1 MELIRQHILPQLNSF
16 TNESRNSLDNIIS
29 EIQNDSK
36 TEFTEIICYLEHILN
51 LCFLSTNNGLSS
63 LHIHIENEFDDSQ
76 KLLIG
81 EFLNIKLFK
90 HYHSID
96 NLNDETNSSLIEFI
110 SEIETKLNGL
120 EMKCPDGASG
130 KNGGNK
136 IWKNWVK
143 DKRDKRSLLEFY
155 KALNKNSSIKPKSIY
170 NVQKNFCSSLSQIFE
185 FKPYC
190 TKLNDRNKS
199 YNLLNAINTLNELDL
214 ANKEII
220 DELDSVILFDCE
232 RKRIMTNFSYEE
244 INKWNTDYNTRFTKY
259 LIITFGKDISSINHT
274 RNKLELIRERFK
286 IPTNSSYAITKS
298 EVDFL
303 LNRKDNRSINIEFVG
318 FESSSFWD
326 EFILETKITG
336 LYELRSIKLLNVYSI
351 CYNDEIKNYILN
363 DLFSNED
370 KSELLSSNNSTKQ
383 AILQL
388 RDEDVEKL
396 KQALS
401 QTLDVI
407 IKSDIKSKIIEK
419 LANSNSIVLDEAI
432 LRNQNLLSK
441 IRVCLGFTTSTKFK
455 TWSDLIN
462 TDLKDILILSYRDQG
477 RYPNYY
483 YPNLLELDL
492 DSESIAVAILPSFL
506 FIEYYNWAKYNLY
519 KEYHKH
525 FTHPIRENHFEWEQL
540 KNKIQELK
548 PEQKLNID
556 WNLENEYSN
565 SDQRES
571 YKIKVKGQRVRTAYS
586 SDLLIITE
594 ETKTVYKVVKIDYL
608 LSLDNEDNKVFIQNL
623 DEIQQNINIYDKI
636 VDKKQ
641 QEAELEVIRK
651 QFNLEDETAGRLW
664 KVLLKNIA
672 ETEGEDQ
679 LYSELKKHFEN
690 KGIKIVSQFH
700 FKNSWINPQSES
712 IAPLSKRVFI
722 ELCEYLKIPKIYFII
737 IQRIRNASKQ
747 SSRQST
753 RQMNQLL
760 KDLFNDGCFD
770 TNKNARDIIT
780 KRLEYYKVSHP
791 LDDLGID
798 ENYLADNLVTLV
810 ELILPELK
818 LLELETIEK
827 NNNE

>member
-1 MELIRQHILPQLNSF
+1 MIIAKSFDYHKSIEEKNIDNQDINIDLEDLKNKLQQKYNTLDGRCPEGASARNGGNRIYRNWVLQKSELRCLLSYYNSINPNSRFLNK
-16 TNESRNSLDNIIS
+16 TLLNCKVGIKNEVLEIYTLNPLAVNIDNSDFKFSYNIINSNLSLNEIDQNWNFLDNI
-29 EIQNDSK
+29 
-36 TEFTEIICYLEHILN
+36 
-51 LCFLSTNNGLSS
+51 TN
-63 LHIHIENEFDDSQ
+63 I
-76 KLLIG
+76 
-81 EFLNIKLFK
+81 
-90 HYHSID
+90 
-96 NLNDETNSSLIEFI
+96 
-110 SEIETKLNGL
+110 
-120 EMKCPDGASG
+120 
-130 KNGGNK
+130 
-136 IWKNWVK
+136 
-143 DKRDKRSLLEFY
+143 
-155 KALNKNSSIKPKSIY
+155 
-170 NVQKNFCSSLSQIFE
+170 
-185 FKPYC
+185 
-190 TKLNDRNKS
+190 
-199 YNLLNAINTLNELDL
+199 
-214 ANKEII
+214 
-220 DELDSVILFDCE
+220 ILFDCE
-232 RKRIMTNFSYEE
+232 SKRVMTNYSLEE
-244 INKWNTDYNTRFTKY
+244 LSKWNADYGTNFKNY
-259 LIITFGKDISSINHT
+259 FIITFGNGTNSIKKTKDKIQT
-274 RNKLELIRERFK
+274 IRDRFK
-286 IPTNSSYAITKS
+286 INDSNSFTFLIS
-298 EVDFL
+298 ELNFL
-303 LNRKDNRSINIEFVG
+303 LKRKTNKPKLDFIG

-383 AILQL
+383 AILEL

-407 IKSDIKSKIIEK
+407 IKSDIKTKIIEK

-462 TDLKDILILSYRDQG
+462 SDLKDILILSYRDQG

-492 DSESIAVAILPSFL
+492 DSESIAIAILPSFL
-506 FIEYYNWAKYNLY
+506 FIDYYNWSKYNLY
-519 KEYHKH
+519 KEYHKLLS
-525 FTHPIRENHFEWEQL
+525 HPIRENFFEWNKL

-556 WNLENEYSN
+556 WNLENEYLN

-571 YKIKVKGQRVRTAYS
+571 YKVKLKGQRLKTAYS
-586 SDLLIITE
+586 SDLFVITDY
-594 ETKTVYKVVKIDYL
+594 TKTLHKVVKIDYL
-608 LSLDNEDNKVFIQNL
+608 LTLDNEDGKVFIQNL
-623 DEIQQNINIYDKI
+623 DEIQQKINIYDKI

-641 QEAELEVIRK
+641 QEAELDVIRK
-651 QFNLEDETAGRLW
+651 QFNLGDETAGRLW
-664 KVLLKNIA
+664 KVLLKNLA
-672 ETEGEDQ
+672 EEQGEDQ
-679 LYSELKKHFEN
+679 LYSDLKKYFET

-712 IAPLSKRVFI
+712 IAPLSKKVFI

-770 TNKNARDIIT
+770 TNKNAREIIT
-780 KRLEYYKVSHP
+780 NRLEHYKANHP

-798 ENYLADNLVTLV
+798 ENYLVDNLVTLV
-810 ELILPELK
+810 ELLLPELK